1 MSMDQDIIQ
10 NYEYI
15 AAHISDYIKEG
26 NFFDV
31 FEVEDIKK
39 ILKNSNLTTNDFITL
54 LKQSHHA
61 IKTNKLYTCARNAN
75 VSIQS
80 FEDVILTLKSIKKYM
95 KLGILNSII
104 DFLNQKSKEMFD
116 STEKIQKHQTET
128 NEIQKP
134 KNDNQIQKSDGEAQK
149 PKSDNEIKSPQP
161 QMNQKEILSKNSDII
176 VFEIQ

>member
-1 MSMDQDIIQ
+1 
-10 NYEYI
+10 
-15 AAHISDYIKEG
+15 
-26 NFFDV
+26 
-31 FEVEDIKK
+31 
-39 ILKNSNLTTNDFITL
+39 
-54 LKQSHHA
+54 
-61 IKTNKLYTCARNAN
+61 
-75 VSIQS
+75 
-80 FEDVILTLKSIKKYM
+80 M

-161 QMNQKEILSKNSDII
+161 QMNQKEILSKIKKLKKSDD
-176 VFEIQ
+176 FESIYNLSLIHI